1 MCEVTDS
8 PSLPMALEMLQRSA
22 EWVLRGEA
30 HLPDASIIARGSG
43 SLGQLLFD
51 SCFLL
56 LLASDGCWGPRDKSR
71 PGLSGRAHS

>member
-8 PSLPMALEMLQRSA
+8 PSLPVALEMLLRGA
-22 EWVLRGEA
+22 EWVLRGEGP
-30 HLPDASIIARGSG
+30 LPDAFIIARGSG

-56 LLASDGCWGPRDKSR
+56 LLASAGCWGPRDMSSA
-71 PGLSGRAHS
+71 GLS

>member
-1 MCEVTDS
+1 MCEVTYS
-8 PSLPMALEMLQRSA
+8 PSLPVALEMPQRGA

-30 HLPDASIIARGSG
+30 YLPDAFIIARGSG

-56 LLASDGCWGPRDKSR
+56 LLASAGYWGPRDKSR
-71 PGLSGRAHS
+71 PGLS